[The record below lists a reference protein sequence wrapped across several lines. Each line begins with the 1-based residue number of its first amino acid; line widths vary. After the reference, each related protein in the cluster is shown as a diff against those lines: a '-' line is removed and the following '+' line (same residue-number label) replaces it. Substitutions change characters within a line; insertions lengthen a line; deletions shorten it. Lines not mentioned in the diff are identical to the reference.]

1 MMDMSDTTTA
11 TQAAADLVNAGWD
24 TDDVNAAI
32 DSLIASGL
40 AIDSDD
46 ETLLT
51 GDEVDVI
58 IKQLRSER
66 VLRPSTDTDRGDPM
80 MLTYHNDPNLKAQVL
95 AELAAHREADQIVQG
110 DYWTDGRGCAVGR
123 LTHDPDGGHDQYP
136 IRWGIPKQL
145 ACLEDRVFEG
155 LPESEARLWPE
166 RVMAA
171 IPVGVDLDALRLVDR
186 LAVARLRSLLDLAP
200 TWPGSVRDRVV
211 GAIEGVIAAL
221 ESGDKDAR
229 SAARSAAW
237 SASADST
244 AESAAW
250 SAWSAGP
257 AESASWSA
265 EADRILTALEAL
277 TPATEA
283 RP

>member
-1 MMDMSDTTTA
+1 
-11 TQAAADLVNAGWD
+11 
-24 TDDVNAAI
+24 
-32 DSLIASGL
+32 
-40 AIDSDD
+40 
-46 ETLLT
+46 
-51 GDEVDVI
+51 
-58 IKQLRSER
+58 
-66 VLRPSTDTDRGDPM
+66 M

-136 IRWGIPKQL
+136 VRWGIPEQL

-221 ESGDKDAR
+221 ESGDKDALLAAR
-229 SAARSAAW
+229 SAAESAAWSTTSESAWSAARSAA
-237 SASADST
+237 
-244 AESAAW
+244 
-250 SAWSAGP
+250 
-257 AESASWSA
+257 
-265 EADRILTALEAL
+265 
-277 TPATEA
+277 
-283 RP
+283 

>member
-1 MMDMSDTTTA
+1 
-11 TQAAADLVNAGWD
+11 
-24 TDDVNAAI
+24 
-32 DSLIASGL
+32 
-40 AIDSDD
+40 
-46 ETLLT
+46 
-51 GDEVDVI
+51 
-58 IKQLRSER
+58 
-66 VLRPSTDTDRGDPM
+66 M

-110 DYWTDGRGCAVGR
+110 DYWSDGKGCAVGC
-123 LTHDPDGGHDQYP
+123 LTHDPTGGHDQYP
-136 IRWGIPKQL
+136 IRWGIPEWF
-145 ACLEDRVFEG
+145 AHLEDRVFEG
-155 LPESEARLWPE
+155 LDPDEARLWPE
-166 RVMAA
+166 RVMAS
-171 IPVGVDLDALRLVDR
+171 IPVGVEIAADLVDR

-250 SAWSAGP
+250 SA
-257 AESASWSA
+257 